1 MRFPQPSFL
10 WCTSFKLFEISIVP
24 FVILYDILLHI
35 LHLLVLLRNEGCY
48 VVSFIVK
55 EEVLLVV

>member
-1 MRFPQPSFL
+1 M
-10 WCTSFKLFEISIVP
+10 P
-24 FVILYDILLHI
+24 FVILYDVLLHNV
-35 LHLLVLLRNEGCY
+35 HLLVLLWNEGCY

>member
-1 MRFPQPSFL
+1 M
-10 WCTSFKLFEISIVP
+10 P
-24 FVILYDILLHI
+24 FVILYDVLLHNV
-35 LHLLVLLRNEGCY
+35 HLLVLLRNEGCY